1 MMMVTMMTK
10 AKFSFQCHSSD
21 GFQPD
26 VAQDGSL
33 TRYRIE
39 GFFVKKKLFTQID
52 TDTDTNRGIFLC
64 EKTFHTDCNTNR
76 GLFLCEKNFSHR
88 LHGNEQC
95 GVKPEYTPCHIEGC
109 KVSHDIIYYSS

>member
-39 GFFVKKKLFTQID
+39 GFFVKKKLFT
-52 TDTDTNRGIFLC
+52 
-64 EKTFHTDCNTNR
+64 
-76 GLFLCEKNFSHR
+76 
-88 LHGNEQC
+88 
-95 GVKPEYTPCHIEGC
+95 
-109 KVSHDIIYYSS
+109 

>member
-64 EKTFHTDCNTNR
+64 EK
-76 GLFLCEKNFSHR
+76 NFSHR
-88 LHGNEQC
+88 LQYKQRAFFVRKKLFTQIARERTVWSQARVHSVPHRRLQSE
-95 GVKPEYTPCHIEGC
+95 P
-109 KVSHDIIYYSS
+109 

>member
-39 GFFVKKKLFTQID
+39 GFFCEKKLFTQIAIQ
-52 TDTDTNRGIFLC
+52 TEGFFC
-64 EKTFHTDCNTNR
+64 AKKTFHTDCTGTNSV
-76 GLFLCEKNFSHR
+76 E
-88 LHGNEQC
+88 
-95 GVKPEYTPCHIEGC
+95 
-109 KVSHDIIYYSS
+109 SSQSTLRAT